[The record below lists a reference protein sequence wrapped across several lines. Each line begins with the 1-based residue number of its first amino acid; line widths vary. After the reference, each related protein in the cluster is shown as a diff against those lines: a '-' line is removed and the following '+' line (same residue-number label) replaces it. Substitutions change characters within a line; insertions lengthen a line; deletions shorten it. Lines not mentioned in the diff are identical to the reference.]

1 MFDQPVTLFDSVQS
15 FVIAGMAIAGIVQLG
30 FVVFFSDT
38 QNASNRLFLF
48 ASLSGATWGV
58 LNFLVFEAETATLAL
73 WLLRTSVIF
82 AVIYSLFLYLFYANY
97 PSSNFALSNAHQY
110 IAFGITAVLSCLLLT
125 PLIFGPP
132 VRMLAD
138 SIVGVTNGPAIPLLV
153 AGVFYYIFGGLLFL
167 TKRMRV
173 ERDPLA
179 RRQIRLILI
188 GSTITYGL
196 ILVFN
201 LVFPAAFKNTTYV
214 PLAGIWMLPMLGMM
228 TYAIVRHH
236 LFNARVF
243 AAQAIVLALDLILL
257 LQVFYSDQKGEFFFR
272 VFLFF
277 LVLGTGV
284 LLVRSVLKEIQQR
297 EVIESQRAEL
307 ERMNNQQERFLHFI
321 SHEVKGYLTDGQN
334 AFAAIV
340 EGDLGKVAPQV
351 WSTSTTALAK
361 MREGVQTIMDILAA
375 SNMKAGTVTYR
386 KEPFDFHETFENA
399 IEIMR
404 PRVAEKGLKLD
415 VSIVEGD
422 YTFVGDKEK
431 IEHHVI
437 RNLVDN
443 AIRYTPQGT
452 VTITLK
458 REKDHIRFTVK
469 DTGVGI
475 TEEDKP
481 RLFTEGGH
489 GKDSIKV
496 NVNSTGYGLYVA
508 KQVIEA
514 HGGTI
519 RAESAGA
526 GKGAEFIVELPVS
539 TLKS

>member
-1 MFDQPVTLFDSVQS
+1 MNALQFLISQNFDLVAAGTTIVAIAVLGVSILLADRQSITNKTFFLFSLATIAYAVVNFLSYRISDEDLTIWFLRGTIFFATFHALLFFQLFYVFPKSKATFPGWYKYCLLPLACAVALLTLTPLVFNQVKSFPSNGHPAVAVLGPAIGVFGFTAAL
-15 FVIAGMAIAGIVQLG
+15 FVIAALLILARKSWRAQGIEKEQFRLVALGSVTTFAGLLILNVILPLV
-30 FVVFFSDT
+30 FENVLFITLAPVVFFPFLGLT
-38 QNASNRLFLF
+38 AYAIGRYRLFNIKLVAIALLSFLLAVTIISQVIFSTTLGQVLF
-48 ASLSGATWGV
+48 GV
-58 LNFLVFEAETATLAL
+58 TQFALVVIFSL
-73 WLLRTSVIF
+73 WLLRAT
-82 AVIYSLFLYLFYANY
+82 
-97 PSSNFALSNAHQY
+97 
-110 IAFGITAVLSCLLLT
+110 
-125 PLIFGPP
+125 
-132 VRMLAD
+132 
-138 SIVGVTNGPAIPLLV
+138 
-153 AGVFYYIFGGLLFL
+153 
-167 TKRMRV
+167 MREV
-173 ERDPLA
+173 E
-179 RRQIRLILI
+179 
-188 GSTITYGL
+188 
-196 ILVFN
+196 
-201 LVFPAAFKNTTYV
+201 
-214 PLAGIWMLPMLGMM
+214 
-228 TYAIVRHH
+228 
-236 LFNARVF
+236 
-243 AAQAIVLALDLILL
+243 
-257 LQVFYSDQKGEFFFR
+257 
-272 VFLFF
+272 
-277 LVLGTGV
+277 
-284 LLVRSVLKEIQQR
+284 QR
-297 EVIESQRAEL
+297 ELIESQRAEL

-351 WSTSTTALAK
+351 WNTSTTALAK
-361 MREGVQTIMDILAA
+361 MREGVHTVMDILAA
-375 SNMKAGTVTYR
+375 SNMKAGTVTYK

-404 PRVAEKGLKLD
+404 PRVAEKGLKFD
-415 VSIVEGD
+415 VSVVEGN
-422 YTFVGDKEK
+422 YTFIGDKEK

-443 AIRYTPQGT
+443 AIRYTPQGSI
-452 VTITLK
+452 TIALE
-458 REKDHIRFTVK
+458 RDSGHIRFAVK

-539 TLKS
+539 S